1 MKKLVLSTLILFCIH
16 LLTRA
21 NEDSLLTVLSRVSE
35 FEKAHVLNQLSVYH
49 QEKDSAR
56 SMGYARQASAMA
68 ARSTNRVELCDAWF
82 NMGECLYC
90 CDEFVKAQ
98 IYYRRAFDMAK
109 DLNDKNKMATILN
122 ASALTHYFR
131 SEYDLAIEKQIEAL
145 RCLENTGD
153 KMLLSRIYSNMGMV
167 YSRIGEYRKS
177 INYYKVATGILER
190 EGSISGIKQD
200 AINYNGIGVGYYNL
214 GKMDSSRINY
224 QIALKRFRLAN
235 DKEKTAITLNNIAN
249 TFVDQHDSLDKAL
262 EYFQQA
268 LDVFEELNDIRNATF
283 VIESLGAAY
292 LAMGDEPK
300 ALKTLQEGLELARKH
315 RIGYYIQQNYYR
327 DISGTYEKMGKISEA
342 YAAYKMH
349 RIYLDSLRQEE
360 RIRQVTELE
369 KKFQTEKKEEEIRRL
384 NIERKVVSLQMQK
397 ERTIRIFVTFLLLMT
412 AGIAIYIAY
421 AYYNKRKTN
430 HVLKEKNGQI
440 EYQRNE
446 LEKVNATKN
455 KFFSILAHDLKNP
468 FHTIMGYSSLLNQDY
483 EKFTEDERKKYAG
496 DIYKSANNIYRL
508 LQNLLDWSRSQT
520 GNLKYNPVRFELR
533 PLSDAVFSLLSPLAG
548 QKSIRLNNHVP
559 KGVYLYAD
567 PMMVETILRNL
578 MSNAIKFSYAEGQVS
593 MRTKQDKTADVA
605 TFCISDQGQGL
616 STEELQQLFR
626 IDSTVRKKGT
636 KGEDGSGLGL
646 ALCKEFV
653 QINNGAIHV
662 ESEPGKGSTFCV
674 TLPAGK
680 PHL

>member
-1 MKKLVLSTLILFCIH
+1 MKKLIFFVLLSFC
-16 LLTRA
+16 LNLQAQTKG
-21 NEDSLLTVLSRVSE
+21 DSLLTVLSQVPE
-35 FEKAHVLNQLSVYH
+35 VEKAHVLNQLSVYY
-49 QEKDSAR
+49 QENDSAR
-56 SMGYARQASAMA
+56 SMRYARQASAFA
-68 ARSTNRVELCDAWF
+68 AKSDNRAELSNAWY

-90 CDEFVKAQ
+90 CDEFLKAQ
-98 IYYRRAFDMAK
+98 TYYQRAFDLAK
-109 DLNDKNKMATILN
+109 DLNDKNRMASILN
-122 ASALTHYFR
+122 ATGLTHYFR

-145 RCLENTGD
+145 RCLENTSD
-153 KMLLSRIYSNMGMV
+153 KMLLSRVYSNMGMV

-177 INYYKVATGILER
+177 INYYKVAAAILEK
-190 EGSISGIKQD
+190 EGGTSGIKKN
-200 AINYNGIGVGYYNL
+200 AINYNGIGVSYYNL
-214 GKMDSSRINY
+214 DMIDSSRINY
-224 QIALKRFRLAN
+224 QIALKGFQLAN
-235 DKEKTAITLNNIAN
+235 DRAKIAITLNNIAN
-249 TFVDQHDSLDKAL
+249 TFVEQHDSLDKAL

-268 LDVFEELNDIRNATF
+268 LDVFEEMNDIRNATF

-292 LAMGDEPK
+292 LEMGDEAK
-300 ALKTLQEGLELARKH
+300 ALKTLQSGLKLAQKH

-327 DISGTYEKMGKISEA
+327 DISNTYEKMGKISEA

-384 NIERKVVSLQMQK
+384 NVEKEVVSLQMQK
-397 ERTIRIFVTFLLLMT
+397 ERTIRMFVTFLLLMT
-412 AGIAIYIAY
+412 IGIAIYISY

-430 HVLKEKNGQI
+430 HVLKQKNEQI

-483 EKFTEDERKKYAG
+483 ERFTEDERRKYAG
-496 DIYKSANNIYRL
+496 DIYKSANNIFRL

-520 GNLKYNPVRFELR
+520 GNLKYNPVKFELK
-533 PLSDAVFSLLSPLAG
+533 PILDGVFSLLNPLAD
-548 QKSIRLNNHVP
+548 QKSIRLTSQIP
-559 KGVYLYAD
+559 EGVYLYAD

-578 MSNAIKFSYAEGQVS
+578 MSNAIKFSYTEGHVS
-593 MRTKQDKTADVA
+593 VKTKQERTGKMTL
-605 TFCISDQGQGL
+605 CIIDQGQGL
-616 STEELQQLFR
+616 SQDDLQQLFR
-626 IDSTVRKKGT
+626 IDSKVRKKGT
-636 KGEDGSGLGL
+636 RGEDGSGLGL

-653 QINNGAIHV
+653 QINNGTIQV

-674 TLPAGK
+674 TLPAGP